1 MGGLYSLVKNEN
13 MKIYRRPRTWI
24 MAGIM
29 LVLVIVVAVLM
40 KQLAPDIGD
49 QWRGKAQKEIQQN
62 QQQLKDMANA
72 PKAFTAQ
79 AKIRVQEDTARL
91 QYALDHDI
99 SPYDT
104 TNWDFVNGA
113 SVNIISLISLFAV
126 VIAGTLVA
134 GEFSWGSIKMLL
146 IRPHPRWSIL
156 LSKYLAAFLYIVG
169 MFVLLFVSSWLIG
182 GLVFGF
188 GGLDYANLVVDNG
201 HVVKETAIV
210 KALQFY
216 GLQAI
221 STVILM
227 TIAFMIS
234 TIFRSNALAI
244 GISIFILYIANV
256 LALVLS
262 QFEWAKYLIF
272 SNLNLTY
279 YLDHSEGM
287 IDGVTFSF
295 SLFIDIAYWV
305 VFLIITWWIFQ
316 KRDIVS

>member
-1 MGGLYSLVKNEN
+1 MVGLYSLVKNEN

-24 MAGIM
+24 MAAFMI
-29 LVLVIVVAVLM
+29 VLVIVVAVIM
-40 KQLAPDIGD
+40 KQFAPDVGD
-49 QWRGKAQKEIQQN
+49 QWRGKVQEEIQQDH
-62 QQQLKDMANA
+62 QQLKDMANA
-72 PKAFTAQ
+72 PEAFTAQ
-79 AKIRVQEDTARL
+79 AKVRIQEDIVRL
-91 QYALDHDI
+91 QYALEHDI

-104 TNWDFVNGA
+104 KNWDFVNGA

-126 VIAGTLVA
+126 VIAGSLIA
-134 GEFSWGSIKMLL
+134 GEFSWGSIKLLL

-156 LSKYLAAFLYIVG
+156 LSKYLAALLYIVG
-169 MFVLLFVSSWLIG
+169 MVILLFVFSWLIG

-188 GGLDYANLVVDNG
+188 GGLNYADIVVDNG

-210 KALQFY
+210 KSLQFY
-216 GLQAI
+216 GLAAVT
-221 STVILM
+221 TVILM

-256 LALVLS
+256 LSLVLS

-272 SNLNLTY
+272 SNLDLTY
-279 YLDHSEGM
+279 YLDHSEGL

-295 SLFIDIAYWV
+295 SLFIDIAYWL

-316 KRDIVS
+316 KRDIAS